1 MMYSKNK
8 EWVVLLSQ
16 ILRSG
21 RLKREAPR
29 GKGLGFRRLIWE
41 TEQYI
46 QLKVP
51 FPLKVL
57 EEYWKCL
64 LLTAF
69 HAEWNICFNFITISL
84 PLSFPQ
90 SSCQF
95 YFFPFSLNYASHQTH
110 WLYRGYT
117 RTVIGTTR
125 YKCPQLLA
133 LTCLISPLHEPLPI
147 CLPTFSEVKSLSA
160 THCSRLYLR
169 AQPPC
174 LPSLW
179 TWLY

>member
-1 MMYSKNK
+1 MVYSKNK
-8 EWVVLLSQ
+8 EWVVLLSR
-16 ILRSG
+16 ILWAGEAEEGGTTWKRV
-21 RLKREAPR
+21 RTREAYLR
-29 GKGLGFRRLIWE
+29 NTFSSKSTGRI
-41 TEQYI
+41 
-46 QLKVP
+46 V
-51 FPLKVL
+51 
-57 EEYWKCL
+57 KCL
-64 LLTAF
+64 LFTAF
-69 HAEWNICFNFITISL
+69 RAEWNICFNFITISL
-84 PLSFPQ
+84 PLSCPQ

-133 LTCLISPLHEPLPI
+133 LTCLISPLYEPLPI

-160 THCSRLYLR
+160 THCSRLYLW